1 MEILREYDFTRPSR
15 SQYAPIAK
23 ALIDDGAKI
32 VRIKRGEDFSEKAT
46 MASVRGAV
54 SDSIAK
60 RGHRAR
66 TFIESEDVLVVALW
80 TEGEG
85 PQRRRKRNRQAVAA

>member
-1 MEILREYDFTRPSR
+1 MEILTTYDFTRPSR

-23 ALIDDGAKI
+23 ALIDDKAPI
-32 VRIKRGEDFSEKAT
+32 VRIKRGEDFSEKASI
-46 MASVRGAV
+46 ASVRGAV

-66 TFIESEDVLVVALW
+66 THIESEDVLVIALW
-80 TEGEG
+80 AEGEG
-85 PQRRRKRNRQAVAA
+85 PQRRRKNKRQAVAA